1 MAEQTSTACAS
12 TKGPPAD
19 DPFEKAKKKVQEV
32 SNIAIAQLGALVPDE
47 WDHLKKRVNE
57 VSASG
62 KAGQVSWGCCTGLCA
77 GFALKKASKVGAVA
91 IGALLGLLY
100 GACSS
105 GYVNVDAEK
114 LGRDFRRYL
123 DIHQVRDRQCFVRTA
138 GQQERHFTYFTI
150 CRAAE
155 LILRTWTPCTSQ
167 L

>member
-12 TKGPPAD
+12 TKGPPDD

-100 GACSS
+100 GACSL

-123 DIHQVRDRQCFVRTA
+123 DIHQGGGVDTKDVDAMYKSVMKVLHSNLPAGSSFAVGFVLGFRS
-138 GQQERHFTYFTI
+138 G
-150 CRAAE
+150 
-155 LILRTWTPCTSQ
+155 
-167 L
+167 